1 MLDFDQRR
9 NFLKLA
15 SATLAAGITQTA
27 CSNQIQNPKLPPSEQ
42 RDLFVVDG
50 IGALFDINNW
60 ANDAPYEL
68 VFPDAM
74 VDDLMRSGLACIRH
88 TTGII
93 DQPDEDAFQQ
103 AMAGVAWS
111 HRWLYENDKSLTLIR
126 TPEDIIEAKEN
137 KKNRHYLYDPK
148 LSRNR

>member
-68 VFPDAM
+68 
-74 VDDLMRSGLACIRH
+74 
-88 TTGII
+88 
-93 DQPDEDAFQQ
+93 
-103 AMAGVAWS
+103 
-111 HRWLYENDKSLTLIR
+111 SLIH
-126 TPEDIIEAKEN
+126 I
-137 KKNRHYLYDPK
+137 
-148 LSRNR
+148 